1 VRWLTTKGA
10 APLPGPRT
18 LTDPAGTEKFNLKVS
33 ARHPAAARP
42 RAPRWSAAALFD
54 SETAPARANCLV
66 DVPVIKASSLRDL
79 KLRVNIHDVVAR
91 TVALKK
97 AGGSRFKGLCPFHA
111 EKTPSFHVSTDK
123 GFYKCFGC
131 GKAGDILSF
140 VMETEGLQ
148 FTEAAETL
156 AKRFGVELEFE
167 EGSGGPSREER
178 SLRQE
183 IFDLHDAAADYYRQ
197 AFLAPNAHGAWIR
210 DYWVKN
216 RKFTL
221 ELAEEFKIGFA
232 PVEDRALAEALIKRR
247 FSDESLRQCG
257 LFFVRDNAPV
267 TSATMRPR
275 FRGRLMIPIRD
286 HQGRVVA
293 FTARQLELTPQDDP
307 AREAKYVNSPETPI
321 FTKSNLLFNLDRART
336 AVGDGKPFVLVEGQ
350 LDALRCWSVGL
361 KTAVAPQ
368 GTSITDGQLL
378 LMRRYHPQ
386 VECFF
391 DSDSA
396 GQKAAL
402 RFLPLAL
409 KAGIEARFLVLAG
422 AAKLDPDLLFLER
435 GLAAY
440 DEVRRG
446 ALGAMEFAVRSLLPD
461 VGAAGAE
468 QKSRT
473 AQALFEIVAQADSDV
488 ARAGFLTELAAL
500 LRLPSAALERD
511 FAVHLRRQAGGARPP
526 AAAAPA
532 PVSADAHTQ
541 GTEEHLLYL
550 CLHDE
555 PTLHALATQLPH
567 EWIDTTTLAGQLLD
581 RLLAEVQ
588 HNGWPG
594 REALDQL
601 LETQEEKALAAHL
614 LFETPGDEDL
624 AKFANEGLRALQRR
638 HHEPRL
644 RQIELEIASQGTNGD
659 AHLFSL
665 LKQRAD
671 ILRQLQNPPRL
682 VIAS

>member
-1 VRWLTTKGA
+1 MT
-10 APLPGPRT
+10 
-18 LTDPAGTEKFNLKVS
+18 N
-33 ARHPAAARP
+33 
-42 RAPRWSAAALFD
+42 
-54 SETAPARANCLV
+54 
-66 DVPVIKASSLRDL
+66 VPVIKASSLRDL

-97 AGGSRFKGLCPFHA
+97 AGGNRFKGLCPFHS

-156 AKRFGVELEFE
+156 AKRFGIELEFE
-167 EGSGGPSREER
+167 AGSGGPTREER

-183 IFDLHDAAADYYRQ
+183 IFDIHDVAADFYRQ
-197 AFLAPNAHGAWIR
+197 AFLASNAHGAWIR

-221 ELAEEFKIGFA
+221 ELADEFKIGFA
-232 PVEDRALAEALIKRR
+232 PVEDRTLAEALIKRR
-247 FSDESLRQCG
+247 FSDDSLRQCG
-257 LFFVRDNAPV
+257 LFFTRDGAPV
-267 TSATMRPR
+267 TSATMKSR

-321 FTKSNLLFNLDRART
+321 FTKSNLLFNLDRARSH
-336 AVGDGKPFVLVEGQ
+336 VGDGNPFVLVEGQ

-361 KTAVAPQ
+361 KTAIAPQ
-368 GTSITDGQLL
+368 GTSITEGQLL
-378 LMRRYHPQ
+378 LMRRYHSQ

-409 KAGIEARFLVLAG
+409 KAGLEARFLMLAG
-422 AAKLDPDLLFLER
+422 ASKLDPDLLFLER
-435 GLAAY
+435 GLGAY
-440 DEVRRG
+440 EEVRKQS
-446 ALGAMEFAVRSLLPD
+446 LGAMEFAVRSLLPN

-468 QKSRT
+468 QKARV
-473 AQALFEIVAQADSDV
+473 AQELFAIVAQAESAV
-488 ARAGFLTELAAL
+488 ARAGFISEVAQL
-500 LRLPSAALERD
+500 LRLPVAALERD
-511 FAVHLRRQAGGARPP
+511 LRAFMARQAGQARFAAP
-526 AAAAPA
+526 AAAAAGNGDPA
-532 PVSADAHTQ
+532 ATATLASPDSHTK
-541 GTEEHLLYL
+541 GSEEHLLYL
-550 CLHDE
+550 CLHHE
-555 PTLHALATQLPH
+555 PLLVALSHSLPH
-567 EWIDTTTLAGQLLD
+567 DWIDTTSTAGALLD
-581 RLLAEVQ
+581 RILAEAQ
-588 HNGWPG
+588 HNGWAG
-594 REALDQL
+594 REALEQL
-601 LETQEEKALAAHL
+601 LETEAEKSLAATL
-614 LFETPGDEDL
+614 LFESPGDEDL
-624 AKFANEGLRALQRR
+624 VKFANEGLRALQRR
-638 HHEPRL
+638 SLEPRL
-644 RQIELEIASQGTNGD
+644 RQIELEIASGGTNGD

-665 LKQRAD
+665 LKQRAE
-671 ILRQLQNPPRL
+671 IIRQLQNPPKL
-682 VIAS
+682 TLAS

>member
-1 VRWLTTKGA
+1 M
-10 APLPGPRT
+10 
-18 LTDPAGTEKFNLKVS
+18 
-33 ARHPAAARP
+33 
-42 RAPRWSAAALFD
+42 
-54 SETAPARANCLV
+54 
-66 DVPVIKASSLRDL
+66 PVIKASSLRDL

-91 TVALKK
+91 TVALRK
-97 AGGSRFKGLCPFHA
+97 AGGNRFKGLCPFHS
-111 EKTPSFHVSTDK
+111 EKTPSFHVTTDK

-148 FTEAAETL
+148 LTEAAETL
-156 AKRFGVELEFE
+156 AKRFGVELEYE
-167 EGSGGPSREER
+167 AGSGGPTREER

-183 IFDLHDAAADYYRQ
+183 IFDLHDVAADFYHQ
-197 AFLAPNAHGAWIR
+197 AFLAQNAHGAWIR
-210 DYWVKN
+210 DYWTKN
-216 RKFTL
+216 RKFAP
-221 ELAEEFKIGFA
+221 ELADEFKIGFA

-257 LFFVRDNAPV
+257 LFFVRDGVPV

-293 FTARQLELTPQDDP
+293 FTARQLELTPKDD
-307 AREAKYVNSPETPI
+307 ASHEAKYVNSPETPI

-336 AVGDGKPFVLVEGQ
+336 AVGDGHPFVMVEGQ

-378 LMRRYHPQ
+378 LMRRYHSQ

-391 DSDSA
+391 DSDAA

-409 KAGIEARFLVLAG
+409 KAGLEARFLMLAG
-422 AAKLDPDLLFLER
+422 ASKLDPDLLFLER

-440 DEVRRG
+440 DEVRKSS
-446 ALGAMEFAVRSLLPD
+446 LGAMEFAVRSLLPN

-468 QKSRT
+468 QKARVAQELFAII
-473 AQALFEIVAQADSDV
+473 AQAESEV
-488 ARAGFLTELAAL
+488 ARAGFVSEIAQL
-500 LRLPSAALERD
+500 LRLPTAALERD
-511 FAVHLRRQAGGARPP
+511 LRAFVARQASQARY
-526 AAAAPA
+526 AAPA
-532 PVSADAHTQ
+532 AQNRDGNGASDAPANTSPISDSKP
-541 GTEEHLLYL
+541 TEEHLLYL
-550 CLHDE
+550 CLHHE
-555 PTLHALATQLPH
+555 PLLLGLSQQLPH
-567 EWIDTTTLAGQLLD
+567 DWIDTETLAGRLLD
-581 RLLAEVQ
+581 RVLAEAQ
-588 HNGWPG
+588 HNGWAG

-601 LETQEEKALAAHL
+601 LETEEEKSLAATL
-614 LFETPGDEDL
+614 MFEGPGDEDL
-624 AKFANEGLRALQRR
+624 VKFANEGLRALHRR
-638 HHEPRL
+638 FLEPRL

-671 ILRQLQNPPRL
+671 IIRQLQNPPKL
-682 VIAS
+682 ILAS